1 MKPLV
6 KLMTL
11 LGLPPV
17 AGIILSVLLTSGTPL
32 DLTELSRK
40 TGYAKSHLSQT
51 LKLLYA
57 REIVDF
63 YVERKKKYFIVNN
76 QGLLKALREHI
87 NNLIDSLN
95 QLANLTENPEF
106 LKLYLETFR
115 DIKGEHNVRR

>member
-11 LGLPPV
+11 LGLPPI
-17 AGIILSVLLTSGTPL
+17 AGIILAVLITSKTPL

-51 LKLLYA
+51 LKLLHA
-57 REIVDF
+57 QEIVDF
-63 YVERKKKYFIVNN
+63 YVERKRKYFIVNK

-87 NNLIDSLN
+87 NNLIDSLD
-95 QLANLTENPEF
+95 QLASVSENPEF
-106 LKLYLETFR
+106 RNLCNEAFR
-115 DIKGEHNVRR
+115 KVKGE

>member
-87 NNLIDSLN
+87 NSLIDSLN
-95 QLANLTENPEF
+95 QLANITENPEF